1 MNVLFLTL
9 LDVISIDNRGIYED
23 LLCEFVKN
31 RHHVYIVS
39 PTERWN
45 GEKTHIIKQNN
56 CRILKIKTGNI
67 QKTNI
72 IEKGISTV
80 LLEQQFINAIKH
92 YLRKEKFDLIFVPL
106 HRLL

>member
-39 PTERWN
+39 PTER
-45 GEKTHIIKQNN
+45 
-56 CRILKIKTGNI
+56 
-67 QKTNI
+67 
-72 IEKGISTV
+72 
-80 LLEQQFINAIKH
+80 
-92 YLRKEKFDLIFVPL
+92 
-106 HRLL
+106 